1 MPSLAGPF
9 LAKLFAA
16 LSRQSWNGVSLL
28 YLSYA
33 LLGFHKVPVVDDEM
47 LKDVGWV
54 FFLDVLFAA

>member
-1 MPSLAGPF
+1 MPSRAGPF

-33 LLGFHKVPVVDDEM
+33 LLGLHKVPVVDDEM
-47 LKDVGWV
+47 LKDVG
-54 FFLDVLFAA
+54 